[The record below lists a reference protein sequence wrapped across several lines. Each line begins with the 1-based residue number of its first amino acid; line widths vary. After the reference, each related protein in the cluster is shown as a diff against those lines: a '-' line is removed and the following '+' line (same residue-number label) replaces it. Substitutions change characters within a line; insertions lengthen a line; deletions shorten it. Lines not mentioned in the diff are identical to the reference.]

1 MAKSEILVGGV
12 SSNFRINPFTG
23 QKMYL
28 EKASGSKIYTTDG
41 KEYLDFF
48 MGHGAV
54 LLGHGLPEIHEAV
67 KKVFQRGFYAEF
79 DSEDNLRLAEQISKH
94 IPCAEAVR
102 YTNSGTEATLLLFRL
117 VRAFTRR
124 NLVIRIDGHFHG
136 ATDYVIPNNLA
147 RAIDP
152 GNPGGQVSKMNETA
166 GIPPEIASTIRLIP
180 WNDIPALKKVIAA
193 EGDKVAALI
202 MNPVDFNNGCITTT
216 AEYLKEVKEILH
228 KNGSLLIFDEVL
240 AGFKM
245 GISCAQGYYKVTPD
259 LCSLSKAFS
268 NGVPI
273 SAVVGRSDVMN
284 TVMSKDRPFL
294 AGGTFSG
301 NQIGVNAALVSLKIM
316 SSAGFYDK
324 LLGNAGYFFN
334 EMNGLFKA
342 KKFNAILQHLGCG
355 FGIYFGTTE
364 RVTNYR
370 QFQKLDWDMSKT
382 FFTKLI
388 QKGIY
393 FHTDF
398 TVSAAHT
405 KEDLSKTLEIVSG
418 VIDEMKSK

>member
-1 MAKSEILVGGV
+1 MAKSDILVGGV

-28 EKASGSKIYTTDG
+28 EKASGSRIYTTDG

-54 LLGHGLPEIHEAV
+54 LLGHDRPEIHEAV
-67 KKVFQRGFYAEF
+67 KKVFERGFYAEF
-79 DSEDNLRLAEQISKH
+79 DSEDNLRLAEQINRH

-102 YTNSGTEATLLLFRL
+102 FTNSGTEATLILFRI
-117 VRAFTRR
+117 VRAFTKR

-147 RAIDP
+147 RAIDLQ
-152 GNPGGQVSKMNETA
+152 NPGGRASRMNETP
-166 GIPPEIASTIRLIP
+166 GIPPEIASTIRIIP
-180 WNDIPALKKVIAA
+180 WNDVPALRKIIST

-245 GISCAQGYYKVTPD
+245 GISCAQGYYGVTPD

-273 SAVVGRSDVMN
+273 SAVAGRKDVMN
-284 TVMSKDRPFL
+284 VTLSIL
-294 AGGTFSG
+294 AGGTFTG
-301 NQIGVNAALVSLKIM
+301 NQIGVNAALASLKIM
-316 SSAGFYDK
+316 SSAGFYDR

-334 EMNGLFKA
+334 EVNGLFKA
-342 KKFNAILQHLGCG
+342 KGFNAILQSLGCG

-364 RVTNYR
+364 RVTDYR
-370 QFQKLDWDMSKT
+370 QFEKLDWEMSRT
-382 FFTKLI
+382 FFTKVI
-388 QKGIY
+388 QKGVY

-398 TVSAAHT
+398 TVSAAHSR
-405 KEDLSKTLEIVSG
+405 EDLSRTLEIFSD
-418 VIDEMKSK
+418 VIDEMKSKR

>member
-1 MAKSEILVGGV
+1 MEKPDILVGGV

-23 QKMYL
+23 QRMYL
-28 EKASGSKIYTTDG
+28 KKASGCKFWTVDG

-54 LLGHGLPEIHEAV
+54 LLGHDVPEIREAV
-67 KKVFQRGFYAEF
+67 KKVFDRGFYAEF
-79 DSEDNLRLAEQISKH
+79 DSEDNLKLAEVISRH
-94 IPCAEAVR
+94 IPCAEALR

-147 RAIDP
+147 RGIDLQ
-152 GNPGGQVSKMNETA
+152 NPGGRVSRMNETA
-166 GIPPEIASTIRLIP
+166 GIPPEIASTIRIIP
-180 WNDIPALKKVIAA
+180 WNDIPALKHVIAT
-193 EGDKVAALI
+193 EGENVAALL
-202 MNPVDFNNGCITTT
+202 MNPIDFNNGCITTT
-216 AEYLKEVKEILH
+216 ADYLKEVKEILH
-228 KNGSLLIFDEVL
+228 KNGSLLVFDEVL
-240 AGFKM
+240 AGFKT
-245 GISCAQGYYKVTPD
+245 GINCAQGYYGVTPD

-273 SAVVGRSDVMN
+273 SVVAGRRDVMD

-301 NQIGVNAALVSLKIM
+301 NQIGVNAALVSLKAM
-316 SSAGFYDK
+316 SGAGFYDR
-324 LLGNAGYFFN
+324 LLGNANFFFTGMEN
-334 EMNGLFKA
+334 LFRA
-342 KKFNAILQHLGCG
+342 KRFNAIIQHLGCG
-355 FGIYFGTTE
+355 FGIYFGTTD

-370 QFQKLDWDMSKT
+370 QFQKLDWDMSRD
-382 FFTKLI
+382 FFTRLI
-388 QKGIY
+388 GKGVY

-398 TVSAAHT
+398 TVSAAHSR
-405 KEDLSKTLEIVSG
+405 EDLSRALEVVSD
-418 VIDEMKSK
+418 VIDEMKAK